1 VLPGFKAMSEEIK
14 KPVEI
19 AVREFDRDPNRIS
32 KNLFQELQVVEKIPI
47 REVMDANSNPNT
59 SRKSSRVS
67 HSQLQTLAKRNE
79 LLDDKGALD
88 NLAGSY
94 AEAIALKE
102 YRGDRIF
109 GSAIYEPV
117 SKGKKIIQEIS
128 KVTQGFIPKQV
139 VNRVLASFNDKT
151 PDILAYGVTVTVG
164 GTTFSPRLLGVVNPN
179 NINQIETVSF
189 LKEGEILIAPV
200 EVTIAS
206 GRSTW
211 KQLKP
216 KAEKAIEFSQVF
228 KGIPGVNY
236 VPILDMDRE
245 SFSKLKLDNRRE
257 LVSMMKEAG
266 GYVVVREG
274 FAQRSRNAAY
284 AAAVELTGRVRELNN
299 SKVNQKDDSSLLA
312 NSESPMQRMS
322 SIPEQNNESFGGRLS
337 TTKSAVQ
344 PITSTFQTSPQTQ
357 QIQSSAKKQPDYQSI
372 VVKVQEK
379 AHKFLPLGLKV
390 SNEQDL
396 YVAIAIT
403 SNLGGWDAEKTL
415 KQSPHFQNLSLDK
428 GEDWLKGVMDK
439 ANELLPSK
447 SAESSNF
454 SQPVKTDQKQY
465 ER

>member
-139 VNRVLASFNDKT
+139 
-151 PDILAYGVTVTVG
+151 
-164 GTTFSPRLLGVVNPN
+164 
-179 NINQIETVSF
+179 
-189 LKEGEILIAPV
+189 
-200 EVTIAS
+200 
-206 GRSTW
+206 
-211 KQLKP
+211 
-216 KAEKAIEFSQVF
+216 SQVF

-274 FAQRSRNAAY
+274 FAQRSR
-284 AAAVELTGRVRELNN
+284 
-299 SKVNQKDDSSLLA
+299 
-312 NSESPMQRMS
+312 
-322 SIPEQNNESFGGRLS
+322 
-337 TTKSAVQ
+337 
-344 PITSTFQTSPQTQ
+344 
-357 QIQSSAKKQPDYQSI
+357 
-372 VVKVQEK
+372 
-379 AHKFLPLGLKV
+379 
-390 SNEQDL
+390 
-396 YVAIAIT
+396 
-403 SNLGGWDAEKTL
+403 
-415 KQSPHFQNLSLDK
+415 
-428 GEDWLKGVMDK
+428 
-439 ANELLPSK
+439 
-447 SAESSNF
+447 
-454 SQPVKTDQKQY
+454 
-465 ER
+465 